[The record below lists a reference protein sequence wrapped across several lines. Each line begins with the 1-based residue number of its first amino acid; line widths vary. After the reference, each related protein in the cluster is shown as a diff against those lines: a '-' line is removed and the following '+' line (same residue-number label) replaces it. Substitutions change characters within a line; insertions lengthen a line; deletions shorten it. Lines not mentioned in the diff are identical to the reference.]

1 MIPKIILTK
10 ADAYAIIALYLF
22 GKNNTERKN
31 QIMKTRIF
39 ALLLAVMCLF
49 AFAACKEEPTE
60 TETPDTAFSLYTAAN
75 TQLSKLKDG
84 VDLEMN
90 ISIAMNV
97 GGAENS
103 TTMTMI
109 YKACGNNIYGQMG
122 DETVTYVDGMMYIL
136 SEYDI
141 GDGPETTKE
150 KSEVSLEDATEYF
163 EAVVVALPTVT
174 EEALANVTWTEEN
187 GIRTFQLPI
196 EKENY
201 LTALATMMGEENSD
215 SMDGDTIDTFTVN
228 VSFDAN
234 DKLVAISFSLVMQND
249 YLGNYT
255 YTQTINF
262 KTLGSPVEITAPADA
277 DSYELLEWEDDDWDE
292 DWEDEDWEDEE

>member
-1 MIPKIILTK
+1 
-10 ADAYAIIALYLF
+10 
-22 GKNNTERKN
+22 
-31 QIMKTRIF
+31 MKTRIF

-201 LTALATMMGEENSD
+201 LTALAAMMGEENSD